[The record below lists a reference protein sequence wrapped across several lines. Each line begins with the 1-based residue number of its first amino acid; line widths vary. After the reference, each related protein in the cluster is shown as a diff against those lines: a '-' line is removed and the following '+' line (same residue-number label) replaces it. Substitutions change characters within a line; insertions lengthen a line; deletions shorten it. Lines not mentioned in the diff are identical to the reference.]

1 MKSAVQTAFKS
12 VIAIVLVGFVIS
24 YIVIFKA
31 YKTALSNHEQLIN
44 IFNHPNARVASGD
57 KVNKVLAT
65 V

>member
-31 YKTALSNHEQLIN
+31 YKTALSNHE
-44 IFNHPNARVASGD
+44 
-57 KVNKVLAT
+57 
-65 V
+65 